1 MSSILNTLLARVTEV
16 QVGLQNGSLIR
27 DVLLLRQED
36 ILQAQRIQLLKGKDS
51 GGEDIRPFY
60 SEDIKPEGYF
70 HSVESAGRYSAWKQ
84 DLSYPYTVDRN
95 PDAPN
100 LYINGRFHRELGAE
114 FGTDELGIVGLTG
127 KAQAII
133 AKYGKDTFGLN
144 SESWESIWESGSYDQ
159 LLTNIQQLLYE

>member
-1 MSSILNTLLARVTEV
+1 MDILTDLLNRVLTLQASLES
-16 QVGLQNGSLIR
+16 GSLVR
-27 DVLLLRQED
+27 E
-36 ILQAQRIQLLKGKDS
+36 ILVARGDEIIEEQRIQLLKGKDS

-70 HSVESAGRYSAWKQ
+70 HSVESAGRYAAWKQ